1 MKKYILII
9 LLALLPLTSLA
20 QNTPLAGE
28 QGLLSGLNCL
38 EDDLSTKDINE
49 AGNCEICDIMIV
61 ANNII
66 KVILG
71 LSGSI
76 ALLICIISGGYLLV
90 SQGGKYKE
98 KAFDTAKTAIIGLI
112 IIFFAY
118 PLVNLGLNLIL
129 GQEISGTAKLFT
141 NQPWTEFCK

>member
-1 MKKYILII
+1 MKKYILIT
-9 LLALLPLTSLA
+9 LLALLPLASLA

-28 QGLLSGLNCL
+28 QGLLTGLDKCVGSG
-38 EDDLSTKDINE
+38 D
-49 AGNCEICDIMIV
+49 CEICDIMIV

-98 KAFDTAKTAIIGLI
+98 KAFDTAKTAIIGLL